1 MEGFRSRCR
10 IAEFPT
16 EVVNVGF
23 LGRGNEGIRG
33 GLAKLHPR
41 VLSRRA
47 TFLDPCRVNSPILDE
62 GGFDFRGD
70 PGGVPVVNRGHF
82 VGNRGIG
89 AGGNLYPM
97 GDGNGYMKR
106 LINYKAIT
114 SNGNASDFGDLT
126 DDVAYAAGVSNG
138 SRFIQMAGED

>member
-10 IAEFPT
+10 ITEFPT

-47 TFLDPCRVNSPILDE
+47 TFLDPCRVNSPILNE

-70 PGGVPVVNRGHF
+70 PGGIPVVNRGHF
-82 VGNRGIG
+82 VGNRGMHDVKEEG
-89 AGGNLYPM
+89 LARRSVGKGKN
-97 GDGNGYMKR
+97 
-106 LINYKAIT
+106 
-114 SNGNASDFGDLT
+114 DFLSVERDFHH
-126 DDVAYAAGVSNG
+126 N
-138 SRFIQMAGED
+138 